1 MPHEGNLLQAAVVFL
16 MAAVLIVPLA
26 KRLQL
31 GAVLGYLFAGVIIGP
46 SVLGLIDNPQSVANI
61 SELGVVLLLFI
72 IGLELSPRRLWVMR
86 KSVFGVGLA
95 QVLLTGSMIG
105 VVALWLFGQPL
116 NTAIVLG
123 LGLALSS
130 TAFGLQSLAE
140 RKELTSPHGRLAFAI
155 LLFQD
160 IAAIPLIAM
169 VPLLAGGDHSTTV
182 SENLNHGLQVLAS
195 IAVVVIGGR
204 YLLRP
209 VFRVVTKTALPEVS
223 TATALL
229 VVIEIGRAHV

>member
-16 MAAVLIVPLA
+16 LAAVLTVPLA

-46 SVLGLIDNPQSVANI
+46 SVLGLIGNPQSVAQF

-72 IGLELSPRRLWVMR
+72 IGLELSPKRLWVMR
-86 KSVFGVGLA
+86 KAVFGVGLA
-95 QVLLTGSMIG
+95 QVLLTGLVIG

-116 NTAIVLG
+116 NSAIVLG

-140 RKELTSPHGRLAFAI
+140 RKELTSPTGAWRL
-155 LLFQD
+155 
-160 IAAIPLIAM
+160 PSCCSRTS
-169 VPLLAGGDHSTTV
+169 PRS
-182 SENLNHGLQVLAS
+182 
-195 IAVVVIGGR
+195 R
-204 YLLRP
+204 
-209 VFRVVTKTALPEVS
+209 
-223 TATALL
+223 
-229 VVIEIGRAHV
+229 